1 MSRKRAEKRN
11 APLTEGAVQTPEVEP
26 LNPERHTP
34 DDLRAI
40 LAVTPDEPQGM
51 DAAVRDAQID
61 TLAGIIE
68 TCTILAQS
76 FSNTG
81 NIRDRGQLASC
92 ITRLINMKDGL
103 EDPVMAPGE
112 VRTTPL

>member
-11 APLTEGAVQTPEVEP
+11 APLTEGDVKTPEVEP

-34 DDLRAI
+34 DELRAI

-61 TLAGIIE
+61 TLSGIIE
-68 TCTILAQS
+68 TCNILAQS

-81 NIRDRGQLASC
+81 LIRERGRLAAY
-92 ITRLINMKDGL
+92 ITGFMNMKDGL
-103 EDPVMAPGE
+103 ETPVMAPGE
-112 VRTTPL
+112 VRTTTL